1 VPGACSLKQY
11 FNVVSSES
19 IDAAIRDYNS
29 RNSYD
34 TGTMNKTDPG
44 GSLHLF
50 TPIIEQLL
58 DRSLVYR
65 SGNFYK
71 HTAPYLPHTDYKT
84 YQDNT
89 INVVIPLL
97 YTGSQASLVVFD
109 QEWRQDSVTWCMH
122 QPVQYFSTNTGVKGY
137 PYEYPITNKTGKSID
152 EDLYN
157 DYLSHYPK
165 DGLSQLSGV
174 AYPFEPGSMMI
185 FNNKRIHCTSKMRGE
200 KLGISLRFK
209 E

>member
-1 VPGACSLKQY
+1 MKQY
-11 FNVVSSES
+11 FNVVSSQL
-19 IDAAIRDYNS
+19 IDAAVSDYNS

-34 TGTMNKTDPG
+34 TGTMNKTGPG
-44 GSLHLF
+44 TSLELF

-58 DRSLVYR
+58 GKPVVYK

-71 HTAPYLPHTDYKT
+71 HTSPYLPHTDFKS

-89 INVVIPLL
+89 INVVIPLQ

-109 QEWRQDSVTWCMH
+109 QEWAQDSVTWCMQ

-152 EDLYN
+152 DDLYN

-165 DGLSQLSGV
+165 EGLAELSGV

-185 FNNKRIHCTSKMRGE
+185 FNNKRIHCTSKMKGE